1 MAHRRTTRWPGSDL
15 SRFPG
20 LLLLLRT
27 RAEQELRGH
36 PRWTRSLLLLLVT
49 LAPFTASA
57 EPARQ
62 EQTVILL
69 QPTNASIA
77 TRRSLARIRDEL
89 SADRFRVIWEGSET
103 TDGAAPVIEGPG
115 GHAEPEAIVVLFG
128 DPAAGHAE
136 LRVIHRAE
144 GRSAVRRGTVI
155 VDDPEQMPR
164 ALASR
169 ALELLRAT
177 ALELSLPRERPLS
190 APESARPCLEGSSA
204 QRRCPKLPPP
214 EDSIASVEMGLALWK
229 GIAGPPP
236 AVTPVGRL
244 SLRLSNFSQMRLS
257 VAGLGSRPL
266 VRTPYGTASVS
277 QSMALLELALA
288 PRGDQRLHPLLSLGA
303 GVIHVAVAGTGVAPY
318 EGLNARQWSAA
329 VDAGAGVALALS
341 SRAALSTELHAFL
354 ASPRPVVRFVDT
366 NAATI
371 GSPTL
376 MFSLALRVAL

>member
-1 MAHRRTTRWPGSDL
+1 MLDTST
-15 SRFPG
+15 
-20 LLLLLRT
+20 
-27 RAEQELRGH
+27 
-36 PRWTRSLLLLLVT
+36 
-49 LAPFTASA
+49 APA
-57 EPARQ
+57 EPAWR

-69 QPTNASIA
+69 QPTDASIA

-103 TDGAAPVIEGPG
+103 SDGPG
-115 GHAEPEAIVVLFG
+115 PVVESAGGNADPEAIVVLFG

-136 LRVIHRAE
+136 LRVIHRAA
-144 GRSAVRRGTVI
+144 GRSAVRRGTVV

-177 ALELSLPRERPLS
+177 ALELSLPRERPLI
-190 APESARPCLEGSSA
+190 APESAQPCLEGSIS
-204 QRRCPKLPPP
+204 QRSCPKLPPP
-214 EDSIASVEMGLALWK
+214 EVSVASVDMGLAMWK
-229 GIAGPPP
+229 GIGGPPP

-244 SLRLSNFSQMRLS
+244 SLRLSNWSQVRLS
-257 VAGLGSRPL
+257 VAGLGSQPV
-266 VRTPYGTASVS
+266 VRTPYGNASVS

-288 PRGDQRLHPLLSLGA
+288 PRVDQRIHPLLSLGG
-303 GVIHVAVAGTGVAPY
+303 GVINVAVAGTGVPPY

-329 VDAGAGVALALS
+329 VDAGAGIALDLS

-354 ASPRPVVRFVDT
+354 ASPRPVVRFIDT
-366 NAATI
+366 HAATI